1 MRSHDNILQPN
12 WNKENSALQT
22 CQELL
27 LYYVWF
33 STFRSLRMAA
43 SLAGLG
49 FICAAFSEATNL
61 ESISCMAKFRL
72 GIYFLHREVCLQPP
86 HHIHPAPQKSTM
98 EWNTFSNSVS
108 REQHIEAYQS
118 HTGTFLGILAR
129 TPGFGATKH
138 QVITGILLPRYSY
151 SRLSFWSRACKTRPS
166 WGPDPSATTNSV
178 ANSLGTAH

>member
-1 MRSHDNILQPN
+1 
-12 WNKENSALQT
+12 
-22 CQELL
+22 
-27 LYYVWF
+27 
-33 STFRSLRMAA
+33 LRMAD

-61 ESISCMAKFRL
+61 ESISCMTKFRS

-118 HTGTFLGILAR
+118 HAGTFLGILAR

-138 QVITGILLPRYSY
+138 QVCKNTPPQVLVFPSILLISC
-151 SRLSFWSRACKTRPS
+151 LQ
-166 WGPDPSATTNSV
+166 DTTNIMRPRPQCYHQQCS
-178 ANSLGTAH
+178 

>member
-1 MRSHDNILQPN
+1 MRSHYNILQPN
-12 WNKENSALQT
+12 WNKENSALQS

-61 ESISCMAKFRL
+61 ESISCMTKFRL

-86 HHIHPAPQKSTM
+86 HHIHPAPQKSPM

-118 HTGTFLGILAR
+118 HAGTFLGILAR

-138 QVITGILLPRYSY
+138 QVCKNMQEYSSPGTRIPRHFPSILLISC
-151 SRLSFWSRACKTRPS
+151 LQ
-166 WGPDPSATTNSV
+166 DTTNIMRPRPQCYHQQCS
-178 ANSLGTAH
+178 